1 MSRAHRAAIVSALHA
16 CRKDT
21 DEAPR
26 FAIANKNYRELKR
39 LLRAWERA
47 SLDLIEDPKRRK
59 S

>member
-1 MSRAHRAAIVSALHA
+1 MVKGRLVQRWLSAE
-16 CRKDT
+16 
-21 DEAPR
+21 EAPR
-26 FAIANKNYRELKR
+26 FADANNNYRELKR